1 MTETTPDG
9 EPDHIGHLPWWRPKN
24 LSRAF
29 IPLDDF
35 SCSVS
40 HGTALYLIGQTAGAG
55 LTLESS
61 PKPAPV
67 AELMSLTDDTP
78 PSSMGLDGG
87 VFVVFDH

>member
-9 EPDHIGHLPWWRPKN
+9 EPEHIEHLPWWRVRN
-24 LSRAF
+24 VSRAF
-29 IPLDDF
+29 VPLDDF

-40 HGTALYLIGQTAGAG
+40 YGTALYLTGQTPSTG
-55 LTLESS
+55 LTLEPS
-61 PKPAPV
+61 PKPAAV
-67 AELMSLTDDTP
+67 IELTSLTDDTP